1 MTSDKKK
8 GVQDVLSQE
17 AKDRQAKGLSIEGMN
32 ITEDPDAGISQAL
45 LDLQR
50 EGIMQV
56 LRQRA
61 KDRKAG
67 VDHDLE

>member
-8 GVQDVLSQE
+8 VQDILSQE
-17 AKDRQAKGLSIEGMN
+17 ARDRQAKGLSIEGMN

-50 EGIMQV
+50 DGIMEV

-61 KDRKAG
+61 KDRKDG